1 LKSLSFASEKK
12 QMKIYT
18 KRGDQGETS
27 LIGGSRVPK
36 YNDKVEA
43 YGTIDEIK
51 SYLGLIRDLSEDEE
65 VKNWMLVIQERL
77 FVAESRVAVDSEEA
91 LKKMP
96 NLVEKD
102 VEYLEKLI
110 DQMNEKLPELRH
122 FILPGGQVLA
132 SHAHVARTICR
143 RAERAT
149 LRAYPKN
156 NADNLVIK
164 YLNRLS
170 DFLFVLAR
178 KFAHD
183 LGYGDVIWK
192 GNS

>member
-1 LKSLSFASEKK
+1 
-12 QMKIYT
+12 MKIYT
-18 KRGDQGETS
+18 KGGDQGQTS

-36 YNDKVEA
+36 YDNKVEA

-51 SYLGLIRDLSEDEE
+51 SYLGIIRDLCEDEE
-65 VKNWMLVIQERL
+65 VKSWILSIQERL
-77 FVAESRVAVDSEEA
+77 FVAESRVAVDSDDV
-91 LKKMP
+91 LQKMP
-96 NLVEKD
+96 NLEEKD
-102 VEYLEKLI
+102 VEFLENLI
-110 DQMNEKLPELRH
+110 DRMNEHLPILKH
-122 FILPGGQVLA
+122 FILPGGHVLA
-132 SHAHVARTICR
+132 SHSHVARTICR

-149 LRAYPKN
+149 LRAFPEN

-178 KFAHD
+178 KFANE
-183 LGYGDVIWK
+183 LGQGDVIWK

>member
-1 LKSLSFASEKK
+1 
-12 QMKIYT
+12 MKIYT

-36 YNDKVEA
+36 YDDKVEA
-43 YGTIDEIK
+43 YGTIDEVK
-51 SYLGLIRDLSEDEE
+51 SYLGLIRDLSEDED
-65 VKNWMLVIQERL
+65 VKSWILVIQERL
-77 FVAESRVAVDSEEA
+77 FVAESRVAVDSEEV
-91 LKKMP
+91 LNKMP
-96 NLVEKD
+96 NLEEKD
-102 VEYLEKLI
+102 VVYLENLI
-110 DQMNEKLPELRH
+110 DRMNETLPALKH
-122 FILPGGQVLA
+122 FILPGGHILA

-143 RAERAT
+143 RAERMT
-149 LRAYPKN
+149 LRAFPDN

-178 KFAHD
+178 KFVNE
-183 LGYGDVIWK
+183 LGQGDVIWK

>member
-1 LKSLSFASEKK
+1 
-12 QMKIYT
+12 MKIYT
-18 KRGDQGETS
+18 KRGDQGQTS

-36 YNDKVEA
+36 YDDKVEA
-43 YGTIDEIK
+43 YGTIDETK
-51 SYLGLIRDLSEDEE
+51 SYLGLIRDLSKDNE
-65 VKNWMLVIQERL
+65 VKEWILIIQERL

-96 NLVEKD
+96 NLEEKD
-102 VEYLEKLI
+102 VEFLENLI
-110 DQMNEKLPELRH
+110 DKMNGSLPELRH
-122 FILPGGQVLA
+122 FILPGGNVLS

-143 RAERAT
+143 RAERVT
-149 LRAYPKN
+149 LKAYPEN
-156 NADNLVIK
+156 NSRNLTLK

-178 KFAHD
+178 KFANE
-183 LGYGDVIWK
+183 LGQGDVIWK